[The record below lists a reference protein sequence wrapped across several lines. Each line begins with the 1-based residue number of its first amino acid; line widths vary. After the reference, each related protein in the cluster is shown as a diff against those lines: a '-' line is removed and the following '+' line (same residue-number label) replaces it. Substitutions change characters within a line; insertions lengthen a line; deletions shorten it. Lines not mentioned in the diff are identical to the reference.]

1 MSKWHSAEQ
10 NNPVNCFVR
19 GLSKT
24 MSATNKL
31 AEEMQIKQK
40 IDVEVA
46 ELVDAH
52 DSGSCGSRLEGSSPF
67 FDIFINL
74 VN

>member
-1 MSKWHSAEQ
+1 M
-10 NNPVNCFVR
+10 
-19 GLSKT
+19 LSKT
-24 MSATNKL
+24 TSATNKL
-31 AEEMQIKQK
+31 AEEIQIEQK